1 MTFTVKVRQFDRP
14 IEVAPR
20 QTILEAALEED
31 YDYPFI
37 CRGGTCGTCRTV
49 LIAGKVE
56 LKPYA
61 AFALSDEEREQGL
74 ILACR
79 ALPLS
84 DCEVAFVDLDEPAE
98 YRLRKVEGTLVAI
111 ERVTHDIAILRIET
125 EGPPLDFAAGQ
136 FASLTVPGLPPRD
149 YSFANRPGSGTLE
162 FHVRVSASGVVSRH
176 LYDLARPGDKV
187 TVKGPYGASY
197 LRKLHRGPIYLVAG
211 GSGLAPIKSMLD
223 EAQAAGLTQPI
234 RLYFGVRAPRDLY
247 LDHYLAD
254 LAARVPNLTVTQ
266 VLSEPDGP
274 TDLRTGH
281 LADALRADLA
291 DDAANG
297 AKAYLCGPPVMV
309 ETCRDVLIDKGIRP
323 QDCHA
328 DAFYTQAELDVL
340 AGG

>member
-98 YRLRKVEGTLVAI
+98 YRLRSLEGAI
-111 ERVTHDIAILRIET
+111 AAIDRVTHDTAILRIET
-125 EGPPLDFAAGQ
+125 TGAPLDFAAGQ
-136 FASLTVPGLPPRD
+136 FARLALPGLPPRD
-149 YSFANRPGSGTLE
+149 YSFANRPGSATLE
-162 FHVRVSASGVVSRH
+162 FHVRVSATGAVSRH
-176 LYDLARPGDKV
+176 VYDHAKVGDPV

-197 LRKLHRGPIYLVAG
+197 LRKLHRGPIYLLAG
-211 GSGLAPIKSMLD
+211 GSGLAPIKSILD
-223 EAQAAGLTQPI
+223 EALAAGLRQPI
-234 RLYFGVRAPRDLY
+234 RLYFGVRAQRDLY
-247 LDHYLAD
+247 LDDYLAD
-254 LAARVPNLTVTQ
+254 LAARSPNLTVIQ
-266 VLSEPDGP
+266 VLSEPGGP
-274 TDLRTGH
+274 TGLRTGN
-281 LADALRADLA
+281 LADALRADIA
-291 DDAANG
+291 DGAADG
-297 AKAYLCGPPVMV
+297 TKAYLCGPPVMV
-309 ETCRDVLIDKGIRP
+309 ETCRAVLIDKGIRP
-323 QDCHA
+323 EDCHA
-328 DAFYTQAELDVL
+328 DAFYTQAELDAL
-340 AGG
+340 TAG